1 MINLH
6 IVSPFSYSVLGFE
19 SSEHVSLHLADF
31 EACRVSRDVWELS
44 DGSMAALSE
53 EALED
58 FLILGKV

>member
-6 IVSPFSYSVLGFE
+6 IVSPFSYNVLGFE

-31 EACRVSRDVWELS
+31 EARRVSSNVWELS

-53 EALED
+53 EALEN
-58 FLILGKV
+58 FLILGGV